1 MVTFQRRQ
9 FDRGRFHELRQHP
22 LPHDLA
28 DAVKQRFA
36 RFGHD
41 VADDDARGV
50 ERVADRHAAV
60 AHVGADAPD
69 EFLRACVTAP
79 GEFEQRDAGL
89 VVGERGRIG
98 HDCAVFVEQV
108 VDRDGRTVPF
118 QAADIAAVAWLA
130 MHVDAHMAD
139 FGGRAERAVDYG
151 PVVDHA
157 EADAFAEQIVGEV
170 LVAWLWVEE
179 VLGQGAGTCILLDD
193 HRDAERVLEFGF
205 EIDFAPLPHRRDDRS
220 MANAAQVGPGHGH
233 ADRHDVGELPHDR
246 ADELLH
252 RFNRL
257 GWSGVIGRLVHPDG
271 LCAAGQVEQAD
282 LDEAAC
288 EFDAE
293 HTVLPG
299 IDCQS
304 D

>member
-1 MVTFQRRQ
+1 MN
-9 FDRGRFHELRQHP
+9 
-22 LPHDLA
+22 
-28 DAVKQRFA
+28 
-36 RFGHD
+36 
-41 VADDDARGV
+41 
-50 ERVADRHAAV
+50 
-60 AHVGADAPD
+60 
-69 EFLRACVTAP
+69 
-79 GEFEQRDAGL
+79 
-89 VVGERGRIG
+89 
-98 HDCAVFVEQV
+98 
-108 VDRDGRTVPF
+108 RDGRAVPL
-118 QAADIAAVAWLA
+118 QATDIAAVAWYA
-130 MHVDAHMAD
+130 VHVDAHMAD
-139 FGGRAERAVDYG
+139 FGGRAERAVDHG

-157 EADAFAEQIVGEV
+157 EADAFAEQVVGEV
-170 LVAWLWVEE
+170 LVARLWVEE
-179 VLGQGAGTCILLDD
+179 VLGQGAGPRVLLDD
-193 HRDAERVLEFGF
+193 HRDAERVLELGF
-205 EIDFAPLPHRRDDRS
+205 EIDFAPLPHRRDDRRV
-220 MANAAQVGPGHGH
+220 ADAAQIRPGHSH
-233 ADRHDVGELPHDR
+233 ADRHDVRELPHDR